1 MRYAFSEKE
10 FMRVLKRKPK
20 AKMESEIY
28 GGEVYEYLPLGKY
41 IVASPRVCGGRPTI
55 KYRRLDARHILGYL
69 KQGTSIEYLAENFE
83 IPIEAVEE
91 VIALQDEID
100 YEARYV

>member
-1 MRYAFSEKE
+1 MGLLKEKTTE
-10 FMRVLKRKPK
+10 KL
-20 AKMESEIY
+20 ESEIY

-55 KYRRLDARHILGYL
+55 KYHRLDARHIIGYL
-69 KQGTSIEYLAENFE
+69 KQGTSPEYLAKNFE
-83 IPIEAVEE
+83 IPIEAVYE
-91 VIALQDEID
+91 VIDLADRLD

>member
-1 MRYAFSEKE
+1 MGQ
-10 FMRVLKRKPK
+10 LKRKTTVEL
-20 AKMESEIY
+20 ESEIY
-28 GGEVYEYLPLGKY
+28 GGEIYEYLPLGKY

-55 KYRRLDARHILGYL
+55 KYHRLDARHIIGFL
-69 KQGTSIEYLAENFE
+69 KQGTSIEYLANNFE
-83 IPIEAVEE
+83 IPVEAVEE

>member
-1 MRYAFSEKE
+1 MG
-10 FMRVLKRKPK
+10 LLK
-20 AKMESEIY
+20 AKTTETLESEIY

-55 KYRRLDARHILGYL
+55 KYHRLDARHIIGYL
-69 KQGTSIEYLAENFE
+69 KQGTSIEYLAKNFE
-83 IPIEAVEE
+83 IPIEAVQE
-91 VIALQDEID
+91 VIALQDDID